1 MNKKFFLKMLA
12 VSFCICISTHS
23 YAKVYSGSCGENVNW
38 SLDTE
43 TGLLRITGSGEMERF
58 DIDDP
63 TYGFPYWFHSG
74 KKCIIGN
81 GVTSIGNNAFSGCYG
96 LTNISIPDNVTS
108 IGNYA
113 FVGCYGLTNISISNS
128 VTSIGNFAFSDC
140 SGLTKITIP
149 ENVTSI
155 GRGAFSNC
163 SGLTKITWNAISCS
177 IDLYSKIFTGS
188 STDNITSFIFGDK
201 VQIIPHDICY
211 QMSSLTNITIP
222 NSVTSIGYNAF
233 YGCSGLTNITIP
245 ESVTSIGDGAFEDCS
260 GLTNITWNAVSC
272 SYSSPGTFQGS
283 TGNISSFTFGDKVQI
298 IPENICYQ
306 MSSLTNITIPNSV
319 TKIGANAFCGCDSLT
334 NVSISNGVTKIA
346 SSAFKDC
353 SGLTNITI
361 PNSVTEIGYGAFE
374 GCSGLNTITM
384 ESNVPPTIYEY
395 YFTAEQFE
403 NIVVRV
409 PQGYLC
415 NYQNAEGWKSFHKF
429 EEYNLTD
436 IRPVISGNKDN
447 NSETIYNLH
456 GIRMKS
462 TDRLPAGLYIINGRK
477 VLVK

>member
-1 MNKKFFLKMLA
+1 M
-12 VSFCICISTHS
+12 
-23 YAKVYSGSCGENVNW
+23 
-38 SLDTE
+38 
-43 TGLLRITGSGEMERF
+43 
-58 DIDDP
+58 
-63 TYGFPYWFHSG
+63 
-74 KKCIIGN
+74 
-81 GVTSIGNNAFSGCYG
+81 TSIGEYAFSGCYG

-113 FVGCYGLTNISISNS
+113 FLDCSGLTNISISDS
-128 VTSIGNFAFSDC
+128 VTSIGNGAFEDC

-149 ENVTSI
+149 KNVTSI
-155 GRGAFSNC
+155 GRSAFSDC

-222 NSVTSIGYNAF
+222 NSVT
-233 YGCSGLTNITIP
+233 
-245 ESVTSIGDGAFEDCS
+245 
-260 GLTNITWNAVSC
+260 
-272 SYSSPGTFQGS
+272 
-283 TGNISSFTFGDKVQI
+283 
-298 IPENICYQ
+298 
-306 MSSLTNITIPNSV
+306 
-319 TKIGANAFCGCDSLT
+319 KIGPNAFCGCDSLT

-462 TDRLPAGLYIINGRK
+462 TDRLPAGLYIINGKK
-477 VLVK
+477 VLVE

>member
-1 MNKKFFLKMLA
+1 
-12 VSFCICISTHS
+12 
-23 YAKVYSGSCGENVNW
+23 
-38 SLDTE
+38 
-43 TGLLRITGSGEMERF
+43 
-58 DIDDP
+58 
-63 TYGFPYWFHSG
+63 
-74 KKCIIGN
+74 
-81 GVTSIGNNAFSGCYG
+81 
-96 LTNISIPDNVTS
+96 
-108 IGNYA
+108 
-113 FVGCYGLTNISISNS
+113 
-128 VTSIGNFAFSDC
+128 
-140 SGLTKITIP
+140 
-149 ENVTSI
+149 
-155 GRGAFSNC
+155 
-163 SGLTKITWNAISCS
+163 
-177 IDLYSKIFTGS
+177 
-188 STDNITSFIFGDK
+188 
-201 VQIIPHDICY
+201 
-211 QMSSLTNITIP
+211 
-222 NSVTSIGYNAF
+222 
-233 YGCSGLTNITIP
+233 
-245 ESVTSIGDGAFEDCS
+245 
-260 GLTNITWNAVSC
+260 
-272 SYSSPGTFQGS
+272 
-283 TGNISSFTFGDKVQI
+283 
-298 IPENICYQ
+298 

-334 NVSISNGVTKIA
+334 NVSISNSVTKIA

-361 PNSVTEIGYGAFE
+361 PNSVTEIGYAAFE

-447 NSETIYNLH
+447 NSEAIYNLH

>member
-1 MNKKFFLKMLA
+1 
-12 VSFCICISTHS
+12 
-23 YAKVYSGSCGENVNW
+23 
-38 SLDTE
+38 
-43 TGLLRITGSGEMERF
+43 
-58 DIDDP
+58 
-63 TYGFPYWFHSG
+63 
-74 KKCIIGN
+74 
-81 GVTSIGNNAFSGCYG
+81 
-96 LTNISIPDNVTS
+96 
-108 IGNYA
+108 
-113 FVGCYGLTNISISNS
+113 
-128 VTSIGNFAFSDC
+128 
-140 SGLTKITIP
+140 
-149 ENVTSI
+149 
-155 GRGAFSNC
+155 
-163 SGLTKITWNAISCS
+163 
-177 IDLYSKIFTGS
+177 
-188 STDNITSFIFGDK
+188 
-201 VQIIPHDICY
+201 
-211 QMSSLTNITIP
+211 MSSLTNITIP

-272 SYSSPGTFQGS
+272 SYSSPSTFQGS

-415 NYQNAEGWKSFHKF
+415 NYQNAESWKSFHKF

-462 TDRLPAGLYIINGRK
+462 TDRLPAGLYIINGKK